1 MPRKNQKKAL
11 ARQRDGTNQAA
22 VDQLPPSEH
31 PDLGDVNV
39 FIADAVEGPANEAF
53 LVGTHKDLPMEADSE
68 ETAQSTSEAG
78 LHSCRPQSDRSAAS
92 FPKFHPL
99 GRSSSAPNISLALIS
114 EGNMD
119 DSVDDSTLHSGHYS
133 DTEYYQRNVVN
144 LVFGPNFPQAYN
156 HWFKGQRY
164 KSLFDVWDAKIA
176 DGQNACNT
184 EASEDEF
191 FQTVLRRNQRD
202 LDKLNP
208 AKNFRR
214 TPEYAAAGAERKL
227 KSQQAKT
234 ALFQHQFITLRQKK
248 LTKRAPKKRPPPKP
262 SGKTPAPKRPLH
274 SGTPASPMSIT
285 SSSSSSPT
293 PSLSEQPSTS
303 SKPDVPAEPRL
314 PYHLLRKRRTLRR
327 KSLKQKRP

>member
-1 MPRKNQKKAL
+1 
-11 ARQRDGTNQAA
+11 
-22 VDQLPPSEH
+22 
-31 PDLGDVNV
+31 
-39 FIADAVEGPANEAF
+39 
-53 LVGTHKDLPMEADSE
+53 
-68 ETAQSTSEAG
+68 
-78 LHSCRPQSDRSAAS
+78 
-92 FPKFHPL
+92 
-99 GRSSSAPNISLALIS
+99 
-114 EGNMD
+114 MD

-156 HWFKGQRY
+156 HWFEGQRY
-164 KSLFDVWDAKIA
+164 KSLFDVWEAKIA

-248 LTKRAPKKRPPPKP
+248 LTKRAPKKRPQPKP
-262 SGKTPAPKRPLH
+262 SSKTPAPKRPLH
-274 SGTPASPMSIT
+274 SGTPASPMSID
-285 SSSSSSPT
+285 SSLSSSPT
-293 PSLSEQPSTS
+293 PSLSDQPSTS
-303 SKPDVPAEPRL
+303 SKPDVQAEPPSPLSSIAEEADIEEKIAEAKKTMNPTELRMKAEMEE
-314 PYHLLRKRRTLRR
+314 LLQREMRAADSDEDLETRHFESARADSAEITG
-327 KSLKQKRP
+327 KSAGRDSSSC